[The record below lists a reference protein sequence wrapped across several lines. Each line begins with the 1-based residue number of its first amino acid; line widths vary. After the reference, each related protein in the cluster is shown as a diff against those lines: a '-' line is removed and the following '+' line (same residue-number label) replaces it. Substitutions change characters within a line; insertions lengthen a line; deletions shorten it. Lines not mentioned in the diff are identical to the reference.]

1 MNADKNFVFHRRL
14 SAAIIFSQLLGLSSW
29 VRCRYNGDMARS
41 QKVTRRTLGAML
53 AAAGVSTQI
62 AAAQAPAAQ
71 PARAADDPDL
81 EAARQQA
88 RNNGQ
93 LISRVKLPM
102 TTEPAFH
109 FKA

>member
-1 MNADKNFVFHRRL
+1 
-14 SAAIIFSQLLGLSSW
+14 
-29 VRCRYNGDMARS
+29 MANS
-41 QKVTRRTLGAML
+41 QKVTRRRLGAML
-53 AAAGVSTQI
+53 AAAGASTPILSAQ
-62 AAAQAPAAQ
+62 AAAPQ

-88 RNNGQ
+88 RNNAQ

-102 TTEPAFH
+102 TTEPAVH

>member
-1 MNADKNFVFHRRL
+1 MP
-14 SAAIIFSQLLGLSSW
+14 G
-29 VRCRYNGDMARS
+29 S

-53 AAAGVSTQI
+53 AAGVSTQI
-62 AAAQAPAAQ
+62 VSAQAPAAQ

-88 RNNGQ
+88 RNNAQ
-93 LISRVKLPM
+93 LINRVKLPM
-102 TTEPAFH
+102 TTEPVCH